1 MTSFLAS
8 QNNLLEEIKKN
19 MQEQSASQ
27 IENLVA
33 IVSYEILDGK
43 DEYVTSYS
51 ADLKKNT
58 NGRLDGLKMARDTLR
73 YRADYRLYEVYS
85 NGYRKLID

>member
-1 MTSFLAS
+1 
-8 QNNLLEEIKKN
+8 
-19 MQEQSASQ
+19 MQEETKKKMEEKSVPQFD
-27 IENLVA
+27 ELVSV
-33 IVSYEILDGK
+33 VSYEILDGK

-58 NGRLDGLKMARDTLR
+58 NGRLDGLKMAKDTLR
-73 YRADYRLYEVYS
+73 YRPDYRLYEVYS

>member
-1 MTSFLAS
+1 MAS
-8 QNNLLEEIKKN
+8 QSNLLEEIKK
-19 MQEQSASQ
+19 MQEQSVSQ
-27 IENLVA
+27 FDNLVTV
-33 IVSYEILDGK
+33 VSYEILDGK
-43 DEYVTSYS
+43 DEYVTAYS

-73 YRADYRLYEVYS
+73 YRPDYRLYEVYS

>member
-1 MTSFLAS
+1 MAS
-8 QNNLLEEIKKN
+8 QSNLLEEIKK
-19 MQEQSASQ
+19 MQEQSVSQ
-27 IENLVA
+27 FDNLVTV
-33 IVSYEILDGK
+33 VSYEILDGK
-43 DEYVTSYS
+43 DEYITAYS

-73 YRADYRLYEVYS
+73 YRPDYRLYEVYS

>member
-1 MTSFLAS
+1 MISFLIS
-8 QNNLLEEIKKN
+8 QNNLQEEIKK
-19 MQEQSASQ
+19 MEEKSVPQFDELLS
-27 IENLVA
+27 V
-33 IVSYEILDGK
+33 VSYEILDGK

-58 NGRLDGLKMARDTLR
+58 NGRLDGLKMAKDTLR
-73 YRADYRLYEVYS
+73 YRPDYRLYEVYS

>member
-1 MTSFLAS
+1 L
-8 QNNLLEEIKKN
+8 QEEIKK
-19 MQEQSASQ
+19 MEEKSVPQFDELLS
-27 IENLVA
+27 V
-33 IVSYEILDGK
+33 VSYEILDGK

-58 NGRLDGLKMARDTLR
+58 NGRLDGLKMAKDTLR
-73 YRADYRLYEVYS
+73 YRPDYRLYEVYS

>member
-1 MTSFLAS
+1 M
-8 QNNLLEEIKKN
+8 E
-19 MQEQSASQ
+19 EQSVPKF
-27 IENLVA
+27 EDLVTV
-33 IVSYEILDGK
+33 VSYEILDGK

-58 NGRLDGLKMARDTLR
+58 NGRLDGLKMAKDTLK
-73 YRADYRLYEVYS
+73 YRPDYRLYEVYS

>member
-1 MTSFLAS
+1 MTTLKDAK
-8 QNNLLEEIKKN
+8 LKK
-19 MQEQSASQ
+19 MQEQSV
-27 IENLVA
+27 NLFDKLVTV
-33 IVSYEILDGK
+33 VSYEILDGK
-43 DEYVTSYS
+43 DEYITAYS

-73 YRADYRLYEVYS
+73 YRPDYRLYEVYS

>member
-1 MTSFLAS
+1 MIFYLTS
-8 QNNLLEEIKKN
+8 QNNLQQEIKK
-19 MQEQSASQ
+19 ME
-27 IENLVA
+27 EKLVPKFNDL
-33 IVSYEILDGK
+33 VTVTSYEILDGK

-58 NGRLDGLKMARDTLR
+58 NGRLDGLKMAKDTLK
-73 YRADYRLYEVYS
+73 YRPDYRLYEVYS

>member
-1 MTSFLAS
+1 
-8 QNNLLEEIKKN
+8 
-19 MQEQSASQ
+19 MQEQSVSQ
-27 IENLVA
+27 FDNLATV
-33 IVSYEILDGK
+33 VSYEILDGK
-43 DEYVTSYS
+43 DEYVTAYS

-73 YRADYRLYEVYS
+73 YRPDYRLYEVYS